1 MSLRKKIIIGYGIAF
16 TLLVLVLFWAIV
28 NLYQLGKASNAILK
42 ENYRSILAAE
52 TMINSLGLQDSAILL
67 MLHGEKNDG
76 LVQFRRNESIFLQW
90 LGRAKDNITIEGED
104 RIVDSLEKA
113 FNEYLVA
120 FSRMLILNETD
131 SLFFIYYT
139 QIKKS
144 II

>member
-1 MSLRKKIIIGYGIAF
+1 
-16 TLLVLVLFWAIV
+16 V